1 MKKMK
6 YSLVSF
12 LMMIVILSFS
22 LNVLGKEKVEG
33 YKYFK
38 FGKSYDQIKEDAKEN
53 GDRCNKK
60 TIIVEQTMR
69 GMCQFGGTEIYI
81 QLRFE
86 DKTTNNLIEIEVPRE
101 NILAKKDPELFK
113 RLHKALSKKYG
124 YKGVDSQ
131 TSKKVVWSY
140 ADGLILLVGDSTWGI
155 SIIYK
160 DKVSKEKSKDEDV

>member
-1 MKKMK
+1 
-6 YSLVSF
+6 
-12 LMMIVILSFS
+12 
-22 LNVLGKEKVEG
+22 
-33 YKYFK
+33 
-38 FGKSYDQIKEDAKEN
+38 
-53 GDRCNKK
+53 
-60 TIIVEQTMR
+60 MR

-160 DKVSKEKSKDEDV
+160 AKVSKEKSKDEDV